1 MILQKFN
8 QLFHVVCKNAA
19 QLDP

>member
-8 QLFHVVCKNAA
+8 QMFHVVCKNAA
-19 QLDP
+19 